1 MSEEDLREIRKTLEL
16 IRKSL
21 GWIRWIADI
30 ILIVSVLTFSTAKAG
45 RFPVCQPEAS
55 SYRVQGCV
63 KTRT

>member
-45 RFPVCQPEAS
+45 RFPVCRP
-55 SYRVQGCV
+55 
-63 KTRT
+63 